1 MKLLEKIL
9 VITSLV
15 SCGLILLQWNYFQFF
30 MDNFPV
36 ITIPLTDEFNYENNT
51 HWIYISLEVFLIIS
65 MLLLSMFYV
74 FLGKAM
80 FENLD
85 FKNLFQNTVN
95 QEIDKNRRILS
106 LITGFVLCISILGIL
121 FKMLSY
127 PGGTSML
134 YMGILGSGII
144 AVMSF
149 VKLENK
155 SDGFY
160 ASVMKRIVPVAV
172 VLLLFIVPSKE
183 SWSHFKNPERKLFTE
198 YSCQICLQ
206 ADKLYEEVKKEI
218 ELNSA
223 VALLRAHG
231 EVGLGEKYSE
241 VVQKAKDQ
249 KLKRENEEAR
259 YLNLWPNYDSIIW
272 VMNIR
277 SRNYFLYMQ
286 QEDYDYFLPH
296 EKPWQFDVWV
306 ANTEC
311 MQLHSF
317 PMEDKDLRLE
327 LLLTYYIYDNLTCYY
342 PDIRTEAKQIE
353 DGLYLSYQG
362 GVQKTIEQKE
372 YDKIIAAQE
381 MLYPQIDDHIESYKE
396 NLVQKIAGKATAELT
411 EVELVMLKAHA
422 YKAYY
427 NRTINENEM
436 INPREFSM
444 SFINKDVELQQIT
457 QELTSHGCVVDYY
470 WTELVAKETTASY
483 SKILKSHR

>member
-9 VITSLV
+9 VVTSLF

-30 MDNFPV
+30 MEYFPV

-51 HWIYISLEVFLIIS
+51 HFIYISLEVFLIIS

-80 FENLD
+80 FENFNIKSL
-85 FKNLFQNTVN
+85 LQNNTN

-106 LITGFVLCISILGIL
+106 LITGFVLCVSILGIL

-134 YMGILGSGII
+134 YMGILGSGIV
-144 AVMSF
+144 AVMSY
-149 VKLENK
+149 VKIENK

-160 ASVMKRIVPVAV
+160 ASVMKRVVPIAV

-183 SWSHFKNPERKLFTE
+183 SWSHFKYPERKVFTE

-218 ELNSA
+218 ELKSA
-223 VALLRAHG
+223 MAQIMAHG

-241 VVQKAKDQ
+241 VVQKEKDQ
-249 KLKRENEEAR
+249 KLKSENQEAL

-286 QEDYDYFLPH
+286 QEDYDYLLPH

-311 MQLHSF
+311 LQLHSF
-317 PMEDKDLRLE
+317 PMEDKNLRLE
-327 LLLTYYIYDNLTCYY
+327 LLLRYYIYDNLTCYY
-342 PDIRTEAKQIE
+342 SDIRTEAKQIE

-362 GVQKTIEQKE
+362 GVQKTIEQE
-372 YDKIIAAQE
+372 VYDKIIAAQE
-381 MLYPQIDDHIESYKE
+381 MLYPKIDDHIENYKDE
-396 NLVQKIAGKATAELT
+396 LVQKIAGKDSGELS
-411 EVELVMLKAHA
+411 EIELVMLKSHA

-427 NRTINENEM
+427 NKVNNEDEM
-436 INPREFSM
+436 INPREFLM
-444 SFINKDVELQQIT
+444 SFIKKDTGLEKIT
-457 QELTSHGCVVDYY
+457 QQLDSYGRGVDFH
-470 WTELVAKETTASY
+470 LPGKVAAETTASY
-483 SKILKSHR
+483 SKTLKSHR